1 MQETLAFTEILAFL
15 GGGAF
20 AGFIDSIAGGGGLIT
35 LPLLSVVLGPGV
47 HPIAT
52 NKIVGMTGA
61 FTALVVYARAR
72 GLDWRLGIGFCAAI
86 ILGSFVGSLLSPH
99 APKEFIRWFLIA
111 ACPLL
116 LIVVWRKDRWLAPS
130 MNPNFER
137 PQLSPWHVPTL
148 LSGLACGLYD
158 GAFGPGAG
166 TFMFLSLAI
175 FVRLPIFS
183 ALAISKLAN
192 TFSAGISLVS
202 YASAGYVHWRLGAIM
217 ASGMLLGS
225 LLGSNLNL
233 RHADRVLRPILA
245 VAVLL
250 LLSRLLYDSLASSG

>member
-1 MQETLAFTEILAFL
+1 MQETLDFAQTLIFL

-61 FTALVVYARAR
+61 LTALIVYSRAR
-72 GLDWRLGIGFCAAI
+72 GLDWRLGIGFCATI
-86 ILGSFVGSLLSPH
+86 ILGSFIGSLLSPH

-111 ACPLL
+111 ACPILL
-116 LIVVWRKDRWLAPS
+116 TVIWKKDRWLAPA
-130 MNPNFER
+130 MNPDLER
-137 PQLSPWHVPTL
+137 PSFSAWHGPTL

-158 GAFGPGAG
+158 GAFGPGGG

-192 TFSAGISLVS
+192 TLSAGISLAS
-202 YASAGYVHWRLGAIM
+202 YATAGYVHWRIGAVM
-217 ASGMLLGS
+217 AIGMLFGS
-225 LLGSNLNL
+225 LVGSNLNL
-233 RHADRVLRPILA
+233 KHADRILRPILA
-245 VAVLL
+245 IAVLL
-250 LLSRLLYDSLASSG
+250 LLSRLLYDSFAATS